1 MAIVLW
7 GRFYL
12 RPMRKT
18 EVNGEIRQD
27 SSCSALI
34 FDIPTLIETI
44 STGITLVPG
53 DIIVTGTPVGV
64 GIGFKPPVFL
74 KKGDVVRVDISPI
87 GAIENVVE

>member
-1 MAIVLW
+1 ML
-7 GRFYL
+7 
-12 RPMRKT
+12 
-18 EVNGEIRQD
+18 NGEIRQV

-64 GIGFKPPVFL
+64 GIGFQPPVFL